1 MKSITSSTT
10 AGLGRREFLLR
21 TGLGAASVFFPW
33 VARGNPLGANERI
46 RIGVI
51 GCGGISR
58 GHLALGSHPWVELR
72 ALCDV
77 KSDVL
82 AEALAFGR
90 TFNPDCQGFADY
102 GDILSRID
110 IDAVFV
116 CTPDHWHAAIAI
128 DAMRAGKDV
137 YLEKP
142 MTLTLREAQAV
153 VDAEKRYGRIVQV
166 GSQQR
171 SDASFRRAAEI
182 VRNGWIGKV
191 REVYCQLGEFAPE
204 SLLPEEPV
212 PPTIDYD
219 RWLGPAPWQPYNAVR
234 VLGNFGGGWR
244 IFRDYGSRMNGD
256 MGAHHFDIVQW
267 ALGMDASGP
276 VLFVPQGYD
285 GAPEQYHEYANGT
298 RVKRVSPGV
307 GRFMIRFVGEEG
319 EVGVSR
325 GDILE
330 TTPASLAG
338 RAPQSGDIRLYQSSE
353 HRLNWLEC
361 IRTRRPPICPAT
373 VGQRTFDICGL
384 SAIAEQLGRPL
395 RWDPSLRQIVDD
407 PAATRF
413 ADTPRRAGYPLP
425 S

>member
-1 MKSITSSTT
+1 MKSKNSSNA
-10 AGLGRREFLLR
+10 AGLSRRQFLR
-21 TGLGAASVFFPW
+21 TGLGAAAVFFPW

-46 RIGVI
+46 RTGVI

-58 GHLALGSHPWVELR
+58 GHIALASHPWVELR
-72 ALCDV
+72 AVCDV

-82 AEALAFGR
+82 ADGLAYAR
-90 TFNPDCQGFADY
+90 TFSPECQGCADY
-102 GDILSRID
+102 GEILARGD

-128 DAMRAGKDV
+128 DAMRSGKDV

-153 VDAEKRYGRIVQV
+153 VEAEKRYGRIVQV
-166 GSQQR
+166 GTQQR
-171 SDASFRRAAEI
+171 SDRAFRRAAEI

-191 REVYCQLGEFAPE
+191 REVHCGLGEFAPE
-204 SLLPEEPV
+204 SLLPAEPV

-219 RWLGPAPWQPYNAVR
+219 RWLGPAPWQPYNPQR
-234 VLGNFGGGWR
+234 VLGNYGGGWR
-244 IFRDYGSRMNGD
+244 IFWDYGSRKNGD
-256 MGAHHFDIVQW
+256 WGAHHFDIVQW
-267 ALGMDASGP
+267 ALGMDESGP
-276 VLFVPQGYD
+276 VLFVPKGYD
-285 GAPEQYHEYANGT
+285 GAPAQRHEYADGT
-298 RVKRVSPGV
+298 RVLRDTPGTK
-307 GRFMIRFVGEEG
+307 GFMIRFVGEEG
-319 EVGVSR
+319 EVRVSR

-338 RAPQSGDIRLYQSSE
+338 RVPQSGDIRLYESGE

-361 IRTRRPPICPAT
+361 IRTRRPTICPAT

-384 SAIAEQLGRPL
+384 SGIAQRLGRPI
-395 RWDPSLRQIVDD
+395 RWNPSLRQIVDD
-407 PAATRF
+407 PAAVRF
-413 ADTPRRAGYPLP
+413 ADYPRREGYPLP